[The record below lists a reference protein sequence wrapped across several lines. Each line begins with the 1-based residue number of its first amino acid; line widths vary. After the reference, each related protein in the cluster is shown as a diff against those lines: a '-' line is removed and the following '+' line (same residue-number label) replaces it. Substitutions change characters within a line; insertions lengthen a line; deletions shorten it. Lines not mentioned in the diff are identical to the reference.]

1 MYLTNHNRENIKQA
15 VRELSCAAGIEH
27 RLWYNPGSTWY
38 GDARRVQNLAK
49 LTVALNKFGRAQM
62 FGPGTTCRCS
72 TCVQLP
78 KECEWGTGPYA
89 GTMLLYL
96 QEIAINRSPIQKV
109 DMESSDSIFRILTKE
124 EWNSLPVGVLDQ
136 GVTSPTSNICDIALL
151 HCM

>member
-1 MYLTNHNRENIKQA
+1 MQQHACKTNQKPVEKIKIFLRLSCCFSLLGYWPEGVIVDRMYLTNHNRENIKQA
-15 VRELSCAAGIEH
+15 VRELACAAGIEH

-38 GDARRVQNLAK
+38 GDARRVRNLAK

-72 TCVQLP
+72 SCVQLP

-96 QEIAINRSPIQKV
+96 QEIAINR
-109 DMESSDSIFRILTKE
+109 L
-124 EWNSLPVGVLDQ
+124 
-136 GVTSPTSNICDIALL
+136 
-151 HCM
+151 